1 MFDGQHEANNPEP
14 GFRPRSLRQACIAT
28 GLDRGGQRCPDC
40 PVKALC
46 QSELRWLVKT
56 AREQTY
62 RC

>member
-1 MFDGQHEANNPEP
+1 MFDGKHRANDP
-14 GFRPRSLRQACIAT
+14 GSGFHARSLRQACVEA
-28 GLDRGGQRCPDC
+28 GLDRGGQCCADC
-40 PVKALC
+40 PLKALC